1 MAFERKW
8 PHPGTLDDEE
18 LAEALASVLRD
29 SEINRLLDELF
40 ANTKKVRL
48 GEAERDRDL
57 EDRLGHRVYQAI
69 HSMFPKATLSDGYEI
84 SRHLDAEVGRRLAQA
99 SS

>member
-1 MAFERKW
+1 MVFERKW
-8 PHPGTLDDEE
+8 PHPGALNERE
-18 LAEALASVLRD
+18 LAEALTFLLRD
-29 SEINRLLDELF
+29 SEIHRLLDELF

-57 EDRLGHRVYQAI
+57 ADHVRHRVYQAI
-69 HSMFPKATLSDGYEI
+69 CSMFPKATLSDGYEI
-84 SRHLDAEVGRRLAQA
+84 SRHLDVEVGRRLAQD